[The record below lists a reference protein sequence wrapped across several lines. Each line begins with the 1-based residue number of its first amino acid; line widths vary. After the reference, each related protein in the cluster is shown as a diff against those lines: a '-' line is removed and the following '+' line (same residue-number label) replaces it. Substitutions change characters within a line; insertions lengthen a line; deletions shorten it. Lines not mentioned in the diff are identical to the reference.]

1 MLWKRKKIGLCWH
14 NVQKEVFLSFA
25 MRRAYQGDWMDA
37 IPSRFINELPDEN
50 IEKNEVFKDD
60 NEDEFEFNQ
69 DQPFD
74 LETIIEVQAGI
85 DLRKSY

>member
-1 MLWKRKKIGLCWH
+1 
-14 NVQKEVFLSFA
+14 

-60 NEDEFEFNQ
+60 NKMN
-69 DQPFD
+69 
-74 LETIIEVQAGI
+74 LNLTKINLLI
-85 DLRKSY
+85 